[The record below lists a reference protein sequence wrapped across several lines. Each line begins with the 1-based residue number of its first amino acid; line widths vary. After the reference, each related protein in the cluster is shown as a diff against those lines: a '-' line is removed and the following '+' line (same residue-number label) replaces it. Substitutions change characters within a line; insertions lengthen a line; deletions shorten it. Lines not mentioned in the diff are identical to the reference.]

1 MSTSN
6 RRLKR
11 AKRSRVKMAEQN
23 TTRLTVYRS
32 NTNIYAQIIDG
43 ESNNVIVTASTTE
56 EAVKKTLKN
65 TSNKEAAIA
74 IGKRIAEKAT
84 KAGVK
89 KIAFDRS
96 GYKYHGRIKAL
107 AESARENGLTVKQI
121 LE

>member
-11 AKRSRVKMAEQN
+11 AKRSRVKMAELN
-23 TTRLTVYRS
+23 VTRLTIYRS
-32 NTNIYAQIIDG
+32 NSNIYAQIIDG
-43 ESNNVIVTASTTE
+43 ENNNVIATASTTE
-56 EAVKKTLKN
+56 VAVKKSLKN

-74 IGKRIAEKAT
+74 IGKRIAEKAV

-107 AESARENGLTVKQI
+107 AESARENGLTF
-121 LE
+121 